1 MISHKHEKG
10 ESSSTTDEAITVQL
24 PAHDQPAAPKPMRS
38 SFKNLFAFTRPTH
51 VWLIVSALC
60 GSAVVGAGR
69 TAYAILLGKIFQVCT
84 SYGAGEITA
93 AENLH
98 QTSQW
103 CLYMF
108 LLGLGM
114 WVFCSIDVALWVV
127 AGELRAKTTRETLYS
142 TLLGRSAAWF
152 DLREHGMSSLL
163 TAIQTQTRELQLG
176 TSQVLGFLV
185 CDLLVFASCIIVA
198 LYYSYQLTLVMLS
211 TALPS
216 ALILWLIARF
226 LDPAIAGQKHELAE
240 AAKHATAATTAIDLV
255 KAYNAAD
262 HESFNFISAVK
273 RSSKYYTR
281 QVLCN
286 CGQMSYIKLWMMSLF
301 VLGFY
306 FAVVLVNK
314 GDLTPGNALTTFYCA
329 LIAFQS
335 IETLGPQWLILAKG
349 MAAGQSLQD
358 LVRQIDPGQTNT
370 SQESGIRPPTCH
382 GDISLSNIS
391 FAYPSSPNNLVL
403 QPSSFHFPS
412 GSLTFI
418 VGRSGSGK
426 STLGNLLVR
435 FYEPLT
441 GQIVVDGQPI
451 TQLDLQWIRQ
461 NITLIQQ
468 SSVLFNDSL
477 FQNVAFGG
485 YQPDQ
490 VTMEDVKEACSM
502 ALLQTT
508 IAGMPQGLDTQIG
521 PGGYALSGGQRQRL
535 ALARAKIR
543 DPPVLILDEIT
554 SGLDPVSRGLIMDA
568 IRIWRRGK
576 TTIIITHEVGCIGE
590 GEMVYVMEDGRVV
603 QQGYGKQ
610 LREEREG
617 LFAGLVASADHDDVD
632 HGEHADDIDEEEDD
646 EESDL
651 EDIDEGEE
659 YSEEEVIEEAT
670 YVQLARGLSLRS
682 NRGSSVFPRLTF
694 GFDLHPSATTDN
706 RPSRPTSRRFSSG
719 RIPIHHL
726 HPYATKPNRIREPSP
741 LSRRNSNSSIEL
753 ITQTGLSVKTARVP
767 NARRAQHPDPTK
779 VIETQVVNSSM
790 DSFELFFL
798 EKLANKKQRAKFHKN
813 RRNSMAS
820 IASATSNSSNP
831 TSTQAANLNKKVHS
845 VNNRLPSL
853 SAILRTVYPTLDLRT
868 KAELLL
874 GLILCLIVAGANPAF
889 SFIFAQLLSSF
900 WSTPSARLAA
910 GSKWAGI
917 LAAVAIID
925 SLATFGSYYFLER
938 VATKWVTT
946 LRSEAITRIL
956 AQPKSWFDKS
966 SHSPAKIVACLDRN
980 AEEMRKLVGMF
991 VPILVTV
998 STMIVVAIT
1007 WALTIQ
1013 WDLTLVTLAGL
1024 PAAVIAGRVNALM
1037 SDKWESRCDTAALG
1051 MGQIL
1056 TETFNNLKIVRALTL
1071 ESFFTQKYTAK
1082 INTTYALGL
1091 KRASYIGIF
1100 LGLNQ
1105 SIAYYLTALIFYYGA
1120 KILSQDRASVTDL
1133 LRVINLILFSL
1144 GTCVNM
1150 LANIPQTAAA
1160 KATATQMLYFVN
1172 LSYEGGHES
1181 GSGSA
1186 SGSGS
1191 QGRQRLSNPLPIAMR
1206 NLRFAYPSAPET
1218 LVLRNLNLTIE
1229 KGSCTAI
1236 VGSSGCGKST
1246 VASLLL
1252 NLYPPLP
1259 STSTSSFDDDHDN
1272 GCSLTYNS
1280 LPPSQIHT
1288 PSLRSSIAYIP
1299 QHPFL
1304 LPTTLREN
1312 ILYGLPD
1319 SSPLRLSSSSSEAT
1333 NALHRAAQ
1341 MASIHDFII
1350 SLPQGYDTIVGEG
1363 SGLQLSGG
1371 QAQRISI
1378 ARALVRSPKVIVA
1391 DEPTASLD
1399 AEGAEAVREVFARL
1413 VHGNRNNRTG
1423 TGSGSGMEGMKG
1435 DGIKEGMKEGG
1446 EKGMAIVV
1454 VTHSKEMMRIA
1465 DRVVMIENGAV
1476 IEEGPFEELRARKG
1490 NGNGNGNGH
1499 WGRFAG
1505 MVSGGAWDGGVD
1517 DDDDDDDDSSP
1528 DRGFEQDHRSH
1539 RRNATLGTISSDFGG
1554 QNLGESSG
1562 SAQYGYGTGSGSG
1575 RWQDEDGVSDLSD
1588 EQKPKPET
1596 GNGGSTTTAAG
1607 TGTGVRVNEEALQRL
1622 EGTSPDS
1629 TSGTSDNQSPSPER
1643 ER

>member
-1 MISHKHEKG
+1 MINHKHEKG
-10 ESSSTTDEAITVQL
+10 ESSSTTDEAITVQTA
-24 PAHDQPAAPKPMRS
+24 AHGQPAAPTAMRS
-38 SFKNLFAFTRPTH
+38 SVKNLFAFTRPTH

-60 GSAVVGAGR
+60 GSAVVAAGR
-69 TAYAILLGKIFQVCT
+69 TAYAILLGNIFQVCT

-93 AENLH
+93 AENLG

-108 LLGLGM
+108 ILGLGM

-152 DLREHGMSSLL
+152 DRREHGMSSLM
-163 TAIQTQTRELQLG
+163 TTIQTQTRELQLG

-185 CDLLVFASCIIVA
+185 CDLLVFASCIIIA
-198 LYYSYQLTLVMLS
+198 FYYSYQLTLVMLS
-211 TALPS
+211 TAVPS

-306 FAVVLVNK
+306 LAVVFVNK

-335 IETLGPQWLILAKG
+335 IGTLGPQWLILAKG
-349 MAAGQSLQD
+349 MAAGQSLQE
-358 LVRQIDPGQTNT
+358 LVRQADPGQTVT
-370 SQESGIRPPTCH
+370 PQETGIHPSTCH

-391 FAYPSSPNNLVL
+391 FAYPSSPSNLVL
-403 QPSSFHFPS
+403 HPSSFHFPS

-426 STLGNLLVR
+426 STLGNLLAR

-441 GQIVVDGQPI
+441 GQITVDGQPI
-451 TQLDLQWIRQ
+451 TRLDLPWVRQ

-490 VTMEDVKEACSM
+490 VTVEDVKEACSM

-521 PGGYALSGGQRQRL
+521 PGGYSLSGGQRQHL

-554 SGLDPVSRGLIMDA
+554 CGLDPVSRGLIMDA

-590 GEMVYVMEDGRVV
+590 GEMVYVMDGGRVV
-603 QQGYGKQ
+603 QQGHGKH

-617 LFAGLVASADHDDVD
+617 LFAALVASADHDDGHHDKAVEYSEAD
-632 HGEHADDIDEEEDD
+632 DEGEQESDLDDIDELEEED
-646 EESDL
+646 
-651 EDIDEGEE
+651 
-659 YSEEEVIEEAT
+659 SEEEVIKEAT
-670 YVQLARGLSLRS
+670 YVQLARGLSLR
-682 NRGSSVFPRLTF
+682 NHRGSIVFPRLTF
-694 GFDLHPSATTDN
+694 GFDLHPSASTDN
-706 RPSRPTSRRFSSG
+706 NKSSRLTSRRFSAAG
-719 RIPIHHL
+719 KAPIHHL
-726 HPYATKPNRIREPSP
+726 HPHANTNPDRIREVSP
-741 LSRRNSNSSIEL
+741 LSKDGHRHSTSSIEL
-753 ITQTGLSVKTARVP
+753 ITQTGLSVKNTRRVS
-767 NARRAQHPDPTK
+767 NARRTQHPDPK
-779 VIETQVVNSSM
+779 VTEAQLNGSM
-790 DSFELFFL
+790 DSLELVFL
-798 EKLANKKQRAKFHKN
+798 EKLANKKQRQKFYKK

-820 IASATSNSSNP
+820 IVSAASHSSNP
-831 TSTQAANLNKKVHS
+831 NQTTANKNKQKLHS
-845 VNNRLPSL
+845 INNRLPSL
-853 SAILRTVYPTLDLRT
+853 SVILRTVWPTLDLGT

-874 GLILCLIVAGANPAF
+874 GICLCLVVAGANPSF
-889 SFIFAQLLSSF
+889 SFVFAQLLSSF
-900 WSTPSARLAA
+900 WSSPSARVAA

-925 SLATFGSYYFLER
+925 ALATFGSFFFLEK
-938 VATKWVTT
+938 VANKWVTT
-946 LRSEAITRIL
+946 LRAEAMTRIL
-956 AQPKSWFDKS
+956 AQPKSWFAKS

-998 STMIVVAIT
+998 STLIVVAIV

-1013 WDLTLVTLAGL
+1013 WDLTLVTLLGGL
-1024 PAAVIAGRVNALM
+1024 PAAVIAGRLNAVF
-1037 SDKWESRCDTAALG
+1037 SDKWESRCDGAALRT
-1051 MGQIL
+1051 GQVL
-1056 TETFNNLKIVRALTL
+1056 SETFETGNLKVVRALTL
-1071 ESFFTQKYTAK
+1071 EKHFATKYASA
-1082 INTTYALGL
+1082 INHAYQLGL
-1091 KRASYIGIF
+1091 KRATYVGLF
-1100 LGLNQ
+1100 FGLNQ

-1133 LRVINLILFSL
+1133 LRVINLMLFSL

-1150 LANIPQTAAA
+1150 LANVPQIAAA
-1160 KATATQMLYFVN
+1160 KATATQMLYFAN

-1181 GSGSA
+1181 
-1186 SGSGS
+1186 
-1191 QGRQRLSNPLPIAMR
+1191 QGTQRVSSPLPVVMR
-1206 NLRFAYPSAPET
+1206 NLRFAYPGAAPDT
-1218 LVLRNLNLTIE
+1218 LVLRNLNLRIE
-1229 KGSCTAI
+1229 AGECLAV
-1236 VGSSGCGKST
+1236 VGESGCGKST
-1246 VASLLL
+1246 VAGLLI
-1252 NLYPPLP
+1252 NLYPPLSPLSPHDSDSMSPDSP
-1259 STSTSSFDDDHDN
+1259 SPNSQSCS
-1272 GCSLTYNS
+1272 SLTYNS
-1280 LPPSQIHT
+1280 IPSSQIHT
-1288 PSLRSSIAYIP
+1288 PSLRSLIAYIP

-1319 SSPLRLSSSSSEAT
+1319 SSSLRLPE
-1333 NALHRAAQ
+1333 NQHLLHRAAQ
-1341 MASIHDFII
+1341 LASIHEFII
-1350 SLPQGYDTIVGEG
+1350 SLPDGYDTAVGEGSG

-1371 QAQRISI
+1371 QAQRVSI
-1378 ARALVRSPKVIVA
+1378 ARAIIRSPKLIVA

-1413 VHGNRNNRTG
+1413 VRENRAG
-1423 TGSGSGMEGMKG
+1423 SDGSGKEANANGEG
-1435 DGIKEGMKEGG
+1435 EGEG
-1446 EKGMAIVV
+1446 GMAIVV
-1454 VTHSKEMMRIA
+1454 VTHSKEMMRMA
-1465 DRVVMIENGAV
+1465 DRVVMIENGTV
-1476 IEEGPFEELRARKG
+1476 IEEGPYLDLVAKRG
-1490 NGNGNGNGH
+1490 
-1499 WGRFAG
+1499 GRFEG
-1505 MVSGGAWDGGVD
+1505 MVSGGAWDAPGGVD
-1517 DDDDDDDDSSP
+1517 DSYGSP
-1528 DRGFEQDHRSH
+1528 SLPFSDQGRQRQYGHQDQGHRTMAAIH
-1539 RRNATLGTISSDFGG
+1539 SSDLGG
-1554 QNLGESSG
+1554 QSLSATEHYGHGQRQRQWQDDENGVSDLSG
-1562 SAQYGYGTGSGSG
+1562 DDEDYEKPRPFGTGSGSASEN
-1575 RWQDEDGVSDLSD
+1575 RSR
-1588 EQKPKPET
+1588 T
-1596 GNGGSTTTAAG
+1596 
-1607 TGTGVRVNEEALQRL
+1607 VNEEALRRL

-1629 TSGTSDNQSPSPER
+1629 STERVSSAVNQSPSTKR
-1643 ER
+1643 GRRSTWGWRLDN